1 MLVPTAGSSPVGL
14 ALDGSSSRVVLW
26 LAGALASFSVCL
38 RCFPNILCK
47 VLLRL
52 PASAFMHRPRP
63 RLSQPRVWGGGGRL
77 PNQNRLL
84 AGLEFTIEIPVLS
97 GPPLVDHQ
105 SRVFTEGAS
114 SAGSLLVTLK
124 RKVGRFLGPV

>member
-63 RLSQPRVWGGGGRL
+63 RLSQPRVWGGGVSPTRTGSLQDLSL
-77 PNQNRLL
+77 PSRSQSC
-84 AGLEFTIEIPVLS
+84 PV
-97 GPPLVDHQ
+97 PPLSNT
-105 SRVFTEGAS
+105 SREF
-114 SAGSLLVTLK
+114 LQ
-124 RKVGRFLGPV
+124 KVRLAQGRCWLP